1 MFKNRWKAAFIILFA
16 AVILIFA
23 GMIGFYQY
31 YFPESE
37 IAKLSNERSAEESF
51 ETTFSIQ
58 MKKDEL
64 NEIINRELEKYS
76 KKQENIGYSVNLDE
90 LATFQGYVTIFNRKV
105 DFFLKFEPQVQPN
118 GDLLLKEKSF
128 QIGLLALPSDKVL
141 SFIKKQASLPPE
153 ITIDSDKGTI
163 YMAVSDLDLKNDMKL
178 KARSFD
184 LPNDEII
191 FDAYYPIN

>member
-1 MFKNRWKAAFIILFA
+1 MFKNRWKTAFIILFA
-16 AVILIFA
+16 AVILTLA
-23 GMIGFYQY
+23 GVVGFYQY

-37 IAKLSNERSAEESF
+37 IAKLSNERNKEESF

-64 NEIINRELEKYS
+64 NETINRELEKYS
-76 KKQENIGYSVNLDE
+76 DKQENIGYSVNLNE
-90 LATFQGYVTIFNRKV
+90 LATFQGYVTIFDRKV

-128 QIGLLALPSDKVL
+128 QIGLFELPSDKVL

-153 ITIDSDKGTI
+153 ITIDSDEGTI
-163 YMAVSDLDLKNDMKL
+163 YMAVSDLELKNDMRL

>member
-1 MFKNRWKAAFIILFA
+1 MFKNRWKAAFLILLA
-16 AVILIFA
+16 AVILLFA
-23 GMIGFYQY
+23 GIVGFYQY

-37 IAKLSNERSAEESF
+37 IAKLSDESSSEETF

-76 KKQENIGYSVNLDE
+76 EEQENIGYSVNLDE
-90 LATFQGYVTIFNRKV
+90 LATFQGYVTIFDRKV

-118 GDLLLKEKSF
+118 GDLLLKEESF
-128 QIGLLALPSDKVL
+128 QIGLLELPSDKVL

-153 ITIDSDKGTI
+153 ITIDADEGTI
-163 YMAVSDLDLKNDMKL
+163 YMAVSDLELKNDMKL
-178 KARSFD
+178 RARSFD